1 MIKHALFAAALI
13 SAPAALMTAPAAMAQ
28 DADTRS
34 KLNLSATGE
43 AKAAPDMASI
53 SSGVVSQAE
62 TAQRAL
68 AENSEA
74 MNRVVEALREAGV
87 AEEDI
92 QTSNLSLNP
101 VYANQ
106 RDDGGE
112 GPRISG
118 YRADNQ
124 VTATVRDLD
133 DLGEAIDAMVQAG
146 ANNVNN
152 IQFMR
157 EDPTEAMN
165 AARRDAI
172 EKLRDKAQVYAE
184 AGGFEL
190 GPIISLS
197 ENSYG
202 PPQPYAARME
212 MAQAADMSTPVQP
225 GELTMSVTVNGV
237 FEIQN

>member
-1 MIKHALFAAALI
+1 MIKPALLAAAALMAA
-13 SAPAALMTAPAAMAQ
+13 APAALAQ
-28 DADTRS
+28 DADMRS

-53 SSGVVSQAE
+53 SSGVVSQAK
-62 TAQRAL
+62 TAEEAL

-74 MNRVVEALREAGV
+74 MNRVVSALRDAGV

-92 QTSNLSLNP
+92 QTSNLSVNP

-106 RDDGGE
+106 REDSGE

-165 AARRDAI
+165 AARRDAM
-172 EKLRDKAQVYAE
+172 EKLRDKAETYAE
-184 AGGFEL
+184 VGGFDL

-212 MAQAADMSTPVQP
+212 MAQAADMATPVQP
-225 GELTMSVTVNGV
+225 GELTMSITVNGV
-237 FEIQN
+237 FEIQE